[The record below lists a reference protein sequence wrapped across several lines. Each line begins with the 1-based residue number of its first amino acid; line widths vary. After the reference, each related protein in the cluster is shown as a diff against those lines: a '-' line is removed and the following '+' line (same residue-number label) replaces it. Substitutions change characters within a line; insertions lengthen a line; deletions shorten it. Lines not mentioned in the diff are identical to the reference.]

1 MDLKEAFGVALRDTR
16 KHKGLTQEDFS
27 QISSRTY
34 LSALERG
41 LKSPTLDKIE
51 QLASVIGIH
60 PLTLLTRCYMHQN
73 SELSIDELLNRV
85 RKENEG

>member
-1 MDLKEAFGVALRDTR
+1 MGLKEAFGVALRDTR
-16 KHKGLTQEDFS
+16 KRKGLTQEDFS

-41 LKSPTLDKIE
+41 LKSPALDKID

-60 PLTLLTRCYMHQN
+60 PLTLITRCYMHQN